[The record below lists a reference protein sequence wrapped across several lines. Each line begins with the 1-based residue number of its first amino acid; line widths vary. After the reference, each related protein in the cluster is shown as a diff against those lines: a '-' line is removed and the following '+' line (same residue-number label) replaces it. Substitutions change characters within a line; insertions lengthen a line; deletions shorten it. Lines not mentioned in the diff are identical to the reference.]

1 MLLLDGVAL
10 TDSGRPVLAPEELEL
25 RVLEK
30 TDAEFGVRRGGLVAA
45 PDERYRGG
53 IAFLTTHR
61 LIWLDQPALPRPG
74 RSCSLH
80 LSRVTRASPVPLKM
94 FGSRTK
100 RHALRCRA
108 SGGLGPS
115 DEAGELVLA
124 FRGEGPES
132 FARRLDDALAARA
145 WRDEEHAPTRGTV
158 TRRGDGEEKRA
169 IPSFP
174 RTLDTA
180 RLETTPANSAGP
192 AAPPPPP
199 LGPSAD
205 QRASAADAARAASAT
220 RARHAGVGGALHRQ
234 RAVGAQ
240 DERTLGRAFTD
251 MSALM
256 RTARELVSLAERF
269 AVATARTTPTGR
281 DDAFLND
288 ATLKTTAQTSDGSDD
303 VSREMREMLVS
314 LGIASPVTKA
324 SAGALYHRQ
333 LSRQL
338 ADWLP
343 AALAR
348 NGGILALP
356 DVFCLFN
363 RARGAELVSPEDV
376 LKACQL
382 WQSLGIS
389 TVQFRRFD
397 SGVLVA
403 QTADRSDDEVCAAL
417 AEALTNDPSSAAND
431 AVTRARMDAFA
442 ASEALGVPP
451 AIARE
456 YLAMAEGHGILCRD
470 EGPET
475 TWFYPNRFAEFETR
489 GGSTRVR

>member
-1 MLLLDGVAL
+1 MQWGHTANEDLL
-10 TDSGRPVLAPEELEL
+10 
-25 RVLEK
+25 
-30 TDAEFGVRRGGLVAA
+30 
-45 PDERYRGG
+45 
-53 IAFLTTHR
+53 
-61 LIWLDQPALPRPG
+61 
-74 RSCSLH
+74 
-80 LSRVTRASPVPLKM
+80 
-94 FGSRTK
+94 
-100 RHALRCRA
+100 
-108 SGGLGPS
+108 
-115 DEAGELVLA
+115 EA
-124 FRGEGPES
+124 
-132 FARRLDDALAARA
+132 
-145 WRDEEHAPTRGTV
+145 
-158 TRRGDGEEKRA
+158 
-169 IPSFP
+169 
-174 RTLDTA
+174 
-180 RLETTPANSAGP
+180 
-192 AAPPPPP
+192 
-199 LGPSAD
+199 
-205 QRASAADAARAASAT
+205 
-220 RARHAGVGGALHRQ
+220 
-234 RAVGAQ
+234 
-240 DERTLGRAFTD
+240 LGRYYD
-251 MSALM
+251 LPS
-256 RTARELVSLAERF
+256 VSLRNVIWHAMK
-269 AVATARTTPTGR
+269 ANATAR
-281 DDAFLND
+281 
-288 ATLKTTAQTSDGSDD
+288 TSDGSDD
-303 VSREMREMLVS
+303 VSREVLEMLVS

>member
-1 MLLLDGVAL
+1 
-10 TDSGRPVLAPEELEL
+10 
-25 RVLEK
+25 
-30 TDAEFGVRRGGLVAA
+30 
-45 PDERYRGG
+45 
-53 IAFLTTHR
+53 
-61 LIWLDQPALPRPG
+61 
-74 RSCSLH
+74 
-80 LSRVTRASPVPLKM
+80 
-94 FGSRTK
+94 
-100 RHALRCRA
+100 
-108 SGGLGPS
+108 
-115 DEAGELVLA
+115 
-124 FRGEGPES
+124 
-132 FARRLDDALAARA
+132 
-145 WRDEEHAPTRGTV
+145 
-158 TRRGDGEEKRA
+158 
-169 IPSFP
+169 
-174 RTLDTA
+174 
-180 RLETTPANSAGP
+180 
-192 AAPPPPP
+192 
-199 LGPSAD
+199 
-205 QRASAADAARAASAT
+205 
-220 RARHAGVGGALHRQ
+220 
-234 RAVGAQ
+234 
-240 DERTLGRAFTD
+240 
-251 MSALM
+251 M
-256 RTARELVSLAERF
+256 RTAGELVSLAERF

-288 ATLKTTAQTSDGSDD
+288 ATLKTTARTSDGSDDD

-442 ASEALGVPP
+442 ASEALGVSPP
-451 AIARE
+451 SRASTSRWRRGTVSCA
-456 YLAMAEGHGILCRD
+456 G
-470 EGPET
+470 
-475 TWFYPNRFAEFETR
+475 TR
-489 GGSTRVR
+489 GRKRRGSTPTGSRSSKREAVRREFGSLIGKRNRPRTTHCAIRKEIVSDR